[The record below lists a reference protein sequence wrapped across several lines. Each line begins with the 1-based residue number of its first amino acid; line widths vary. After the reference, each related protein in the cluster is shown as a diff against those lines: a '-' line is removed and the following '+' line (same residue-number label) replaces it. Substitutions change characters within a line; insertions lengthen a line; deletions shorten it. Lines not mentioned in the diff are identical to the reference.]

1 MRYEG
6 LLDEAYKL
14 GIFVQEEPIK
24 GKLKGLYSDN
34 VIWIDKNLD
43 NTTEKYCIMAEEM
56 GHYHTSSGD
65 ILNQSKLSNRK
76 QEVRARSWAYE
87 EAVPLQKIVEAHK
100 EFIRNKFELA
110 NFLDV
115 TEEFLDQALLR
126 YKEKYGNTVN
136 LEGFTICFE
145 PLGVIEWFDI

>member
-43 NTTEKYCIMAEEM
+43 NTKEKYCIMAEEM

-115 TEEFLDQALLR
+115 TEEFLDQAILR
-126 YKEKYGNTVN
+126 YKEKYGDTVN
-136 LEGFTICFE
+136 LESYTICFE
-145 PLGVIEWFDI
+145 PLGVIEWFDK

>member
-1 MRYEG
+1 MGYEG
-6 LLDEAYKL
+6 LLDEAFKL
-14 GIFVQEEPIK
+14 GVFVQEEPIK

-43 NTTEKYCIMAEEM
+43 SNKERHCIMAEEL

-65 ILNQSKLSNRK
+65 ILNQTVLNSRK

-87 EAVPLQKIVEAHK
+87 RAVPLEMIIEAHK
-100 EFIRNKFELA
+100 EFIRNRFELA

-115 TEEFLDQALLR
+115 TEEFLNQAILR

-136 LEGFTICFE
+136 LKGYTICFE
-145 PLGVIEWFDI
+145 PLGVIEWFDK